1 MAAEMLSIHDGQQPE
16 PSVSGIAEAWE
27 MLGGSAARLPPLSR
41 ANLRVSAWSQGT
53 NGEVSGG

>member
-27 MLGGSAARLPPLSR
+27 MLGGSGSASSSLEQSEPPRLCVVAGYER
-41 ANLRVSAWSQGT
+41 
-53 NGEVSGG
+53 